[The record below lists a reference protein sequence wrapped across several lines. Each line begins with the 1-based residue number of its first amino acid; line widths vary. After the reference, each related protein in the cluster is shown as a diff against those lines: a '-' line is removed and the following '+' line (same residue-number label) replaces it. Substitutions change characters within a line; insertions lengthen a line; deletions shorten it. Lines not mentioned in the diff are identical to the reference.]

1 MTNNLWSFWPYWVFW
16 PSIAVCLEI
25 WWGLHSR
32 IYCNV
37 QCHQKLSAQSI
48 PGFHRVIIMTTL
60 LQQAG
65 FLTWGMPRLRFFTWS
80 LPAAGIGAICGWG
93 LVSILILLLFIDF
106 ELLTVTVHCMPGT
119 ICPQLYH
126 HCPRFIWSI
135 TAHPVHSVNVVWHHR
150 GFEL

>member
-65 FLTWGMPRLRFFTWS
+65 FLTWVMPRLRFFTWS
-80 LPAAGIGAICGWG
+80 LPAAGSWGHLWMRTRQYSDPAVVHWFWTSYGYCTLHAGHHMSRTLPSLSSVYLIHHGPPSAFGQCG
-93 LVSILILLLFIDF
+93 LAS
-106 ELLTVTVHCMPGT
+106 
-119 ICPQLYH
+119 
-126 HCPRFIWSI
+126 
-135 TAHPVHSVNVVWHHR
+135 
-150 GFEL
+150 